1 MFSKSVWRPS
11 RDSRRRDDRVCGVSA
26 NSVASMLEPS
36 YQVNIFAC
44 GPRAKPTDTPVLPR
58 IEPRFGAVDVVV
70 VVVDP

>member
-1 MFSKSVWRPS
+1 
-11 RDSRRRDDRVCGVSA
+11 
-26 NSVASMLEPS
+26 MLEPS